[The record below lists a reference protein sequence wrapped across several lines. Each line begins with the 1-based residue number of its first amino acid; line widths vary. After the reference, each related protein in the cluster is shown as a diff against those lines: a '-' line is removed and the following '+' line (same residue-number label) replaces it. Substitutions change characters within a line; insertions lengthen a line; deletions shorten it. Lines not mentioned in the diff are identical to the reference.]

1 MKVAIFSILMVIVSA
16 RLSAFCTTRYCSSCQ
31 KALVRGLLVGNS
43 SQGRVCR
50 MLITRPG
57 CCVHALEAQNGIDF

>member
-1 MKVAIFSILMVIVSA
+1 MKVTIFSIWIVMVSA
-16 RLSAFCTTRYCSSCQ
+16 RLGDFCTTRYCSSCQ
-31 KALVRGLLVGNS
+31 KALSRGLIVGNS
-43 SQGRVCR
+43 SQARVCR